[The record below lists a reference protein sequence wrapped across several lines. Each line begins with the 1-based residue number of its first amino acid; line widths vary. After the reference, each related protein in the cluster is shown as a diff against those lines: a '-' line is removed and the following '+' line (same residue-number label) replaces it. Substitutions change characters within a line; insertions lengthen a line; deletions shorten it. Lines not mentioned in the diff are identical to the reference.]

1 MPEYVIGVD
10 GGNSKTDVVVATTT
24 GRLLARH
31 RGPGVNSPLADP
43 AAWRQR
49 LTDLVDEAR
58 DMAGVPAR
66 GRARCAVYF
75 LANVDLPAER
85 RVARRELVRADRAE
99 LTVVQNDTVAVLRAG
114 ASRPWGIAVA
124 AGAGINAVGVHP
136 STRVA
141 RFLALGD
148 YTGDLGGGLN
158 MGILGLAAAIR
169 DRDGRGSTTMLSTS
183 IPAHYGMRRPEDV
196 AIAVHSGA
204 IRYSELYVLA
214 PLVFAAARSGDEVAA
229 RIVADF
235 ADEVVIMVSALVRRL
250 HLSRSDV
257 EVVLGGGT
265 LQNGNGQ
272 VLDRV
277 TRGIVARTPAARVS
291 VLRVAP
297 VFGAVVEAFD
307 RIGMDTS
314 RLARV
319 KDALPGTPT
328 D

>member
-31 RGPGVNSPLADP
+31 RGPGVNSPLADVD
-43 AAWRQR
+43 AWRKM
-49 LTDLVDEAR
+49 LTELVGQAR
-58 DMAGVPAR
+58 EMAGVPAR
-66 GRARCAVYF
+66 SRAACAAYY
-75 LANVDLPAER
+75 LANVDLPAEL
-85 RVARRELVRADRAE
+85 RVARRELARTDQAE

-114 ASRPWGIAVA
+114 ASRPWGIAVT

-136 STRVA
+136 SARVA

-148 YTGDLGGGLN
+148 YTGDLGGGQSIG
-158 MGILGLAAAIR
+158 MLGLAAAIR
-169 DRDGRGSTTMLSTS
+169 DRDGRGPATALSTS
-183 IPAHYGMRRPEDV
+183 IPAHYGLRRPEDV
-196 AIAVHSGA
+196 AIAVHAGR
-204 IRYSELYVLA
+204 IRYHELYVLA
-214 PLVFAAARSGDEVAA
+214 PLVFAAARAGDEVAA
-229 RIVADF
+229 GIVAGF
-235 ADEVVIMVSALVRRL
+235 ADEVVIMVGALVRRL

-265 LQNGNGQ
+265 LQNGNGM

-277 TRGIVARTPAARVS
+277 TAGIVAHAPHARVS

-307 RIGMDTS
+307 RTGADVA
-314 RLARV
+314 RLGAV
-319 KDALPGTPT
+319 KQALVPTPT

>member
-10 GGNSKTDVVVATTT
+10 GGNSKTDVVIVTTS

-31 RGPGVNSPLADP
+31 RGAGVASPLIDA

-58 DMAGVPAR
+58 SMAGVPAES
-66 GRARCAVYF
+66 RALCAVYF

-85 RVARRELVRADRAE
+85 RIARRELLQADQAD

-148 YTGDLGGGLN
+148 YTGDSGGGHNIGL
-158 MGILGLAAAIR
+158 LGLAAAIR
-169 DRDGRGSTTMLSTS
+169 DRDGRGQATVLSTS
-183 IPAHYGMRRPEDV
+183 VPAHYGMRRPEDV
-196 AIAVHSGA
+196 AVAVHSGR

-214 PLVFAAARSGDEVAA
+214 PLVFAAARAGDDVAA
-229 RIVADF
+229 RIVAGF
-235 ADEVVIMVSALVRRL
+235 ADEVVTMVSALVRRL

-265 LQNGNGQ
+265 LQNSNGL

-277 TRGIVARTPAARVS
+277 TRGIVAQTPGARVS

-307 RIGMDTS
+307 RIGVGAS
-314 RLARV
+314 RLAEV
-319 KDALPGTPT
+319 KDALVGTPAE
-328 D
+328 

>member
-1 MPEYVIGVD
+1 MTEYVIGVD
-10 GGNSKTDVVVATTT
+10 GGNSKTDVVIATTA

-31 RGPGVNSPLADP
+31 RGPGVASPLVDA
-43 AAWRQR
+43 AAWRR
-49 LTDLVDEAR
+49 GLVDLVDEAR
-58 DMAGVPAR
+58 DMAGVPAES
-66 GRARCAVYF
+66 RARCAVYF

-85 RVARRELVRADRAE
+85 RIARSELTRAERAE

-148 YTGDLGGGLN
+148 YTGDSGGGHNIGL
-158 MGILGLAAAIR
+158 LGLAAAIR
-169 DRDGRGSTTMLSTS
+169 DRDGRGPATVLSST
-183 IPAHYGMRRPEDV
+183 IPAHYGLRRPEDV
-196 AIAVHSGA
+196 AVAVHSGR

-229 RIVADF
+229 RIVAGF
-235 ADEVVIMVSALVRRL
+235 ADEVVIMVSALIRRL

-265 LQNGNGQ
+265 LQNSNGL

-277 TRGIVARTPAARVS
+277 TRGIVARTPGARVS
-291 VLRVAP
+291 VLGVAP

-307 RIGMDTS
+307 RVGLGAS
-314 RLARV
+314 RLAGVR
-319 KDALPGTPT
+319 DALVATSA